1 MNLKTLKY
9 LNLSYCVNFTEG
21 AIVNLLNSDLVTN
34 VETLNLSGNQLTDVC
49 LKFLFQPNKM
59 KYLA

>member
-34 VETLNLSGNQLTDVC
+34 VETLNLSGNQLSDVC
-49 LKFLFQPNKM
+49 LKFLF
-59 KYLA
+59 